1 MTILFFFDIGANY
14 GQTIDEIIG
23 IFNNYEI
30 HSFEPSP
37 SVFEFLRNKRSKVK
51 NLNIWNYEVGS
62 STKSL
67 ILNENTNQNMS
78 SFLEIGKDGWGSI
91 EHKTPVPVIT
101 IDEFCEKQKIT
112 KIDVLK
118 IDTQGFEFEVL
129 KGTQKSM
136 KENRIGL
143 LYFEVTFIDMY
154 KDLPLF
160 GELYNFAVNNGFE
173 LVAIYPIIY
182 KKNLAGWT
190 DVLFKHKN
198 YQSISNLN
206 Y

>member
-1 MTILFFFDIGANY
+1 
-14 GQTIDEIIG
+14 
-23 IFNNYEI
+23 
-30 HSFEPSP
+30 
-37 SVFEFLRNKRSKVK
+37 
-51 NLNIWNYEVGS
+51 
-62 STKSL
+62 
-67 ILNENTNQNMS
+67 MS

-91 EHKTPVPVIT
+91 EHKTTVPVIT

-118 IDTQGFEFEVL
+118 IDTQGFELEVL
-129 KGTQKSM
+129 KGAQKSM
-136 KENRIGL
+136 KENKIGL

-198 YQSISNLN
+198 YQSL
-206 Y
+206 